1 MYILKNI
8 NDEFSTPRLIGEV
21 ITEMLLHANTPLAI
35 AYRKRGVAEKE
46 CGSQEA
52 YAEAVVSDELTK
64 DAAPWKK

>member
-21 ITEMLLHANTPLAI
+21 ITKMLLHANTPLAI

-46 CGSQEA
+46 CESQEA
-52 YAEAVVSDELTK
+52 YAEADVSDEPTK

>member
-35 AYRKRGVAEKE
+35 AYRKREKE
-46 CGSQEA
+46 CESQEA
-52 YAEAVVSDELTK
+52 YAEAVVSDEPTK